1 MPYLANCFTNS
12 SYALTSN
19 LGGGVRKV
27 KDRHTNAM
35 LFGFDFLRNAT
46 IALMLENTRDLYF
59 VRLEEKKA
67 DFKEWLSKKAVVI

>member
-1 MPYLANCFTNS
+1 M
-12 SYALTSN
+12 
-19 LGGGVRKV
+19 

-59 VRLEEKKA
+59 VRLEEKK
-67 DFKEWLSKKAVVI
+67 S